1 MIEAILV
8 FSVVFAVSAAAPGAD
23 TMLMFGRALAGG
35 ARSAIPVAIG
45 ITAGKLV
52 LLLLASTGVTAAAAA
67 LGPLFVAVK
76 IAGAAYLVW
85 LGVKL
90 WRRAPRTAPQ
100 DAPAAAG
107 GFRRGVAAGAG
118 LALSNP
124 QAILFYVAILPGVVH
139 QGGGAWQYAA
149 YAVALVVVMALVAAV
164 YIGLGSR
171 ARAAATSPRAT
182 RTADR
187 LAGTMLV
194 GAGCFVAAR

>member
-1 MIEAILV
+1 MTESVLV
-8 FSVVFAVSAAAPGAD
+8 FAAVFAVSAAAPGAD

-35 ARSAIPVAIG
+35 ASSAVPVAIG

-52 LLLLASTGVTAAAAA
+52 LLLLAATGVTAAAVT
-67 LGPLFVAVK
+67 LGPVFVAFK

-90 WRRAPRTAPQ
+90 WRQAPRPTAP
-100 DAPAAAG
+100 DAPVAAPG
-107 GFRRGVAAGAG
+107 VRRGIAAGAG

-124 QAILFYVAILPGVVH
+124 QAILFYVAILPGVVD
-139 QGGGAWQYAA
+139 QDGGAVQYAS
-149 YAVALVVVMALVAAV
+149 YAAALLIVMTLVACT

-182 RTADR
+182 RNADR
-187 LAGTMLV
+187 LAGAMLV